1 MIFIAL
7 GANLDS
13 PEFGSP
19 RHSCV
24 AALRELHSRGVKVV
38 RVSRWMKTAPVPLSD
53 QPWYSNAVAEVET
66 DLSARDLLGLLHRVE
81 DRFGRV
87 RVERW
92 GARVLDLDL
101 LDYHHQV
108 TPPQSLLQLPHP
120 RLHLRRFV
128 LQPLVDLAPDWRHP
142 VLGQTV
148 QSLLDAIP
156 VESQE
161 LVVFESS
168 EDFSPQA

>member
-1 MIFIAL
+1 M
-7 GANLDS
+7 
-13 PEFGSP
+13 
-19 RHSCV
+19 
-24 AALRELHSRGVKVV
+24 
-38 RVSRWMKTAPVPLSD
+38 VSR
-53 QPWYSNAVAEVET
+53 T
-66 DLSARDLLGLLHRVE
+66 DL
-81 DRFGRV
+81 GRV
-87 RVERW
+87 RGERW

-101 LDYHHQV
+101 LDYYHQV
-108 TPPQSLLQLPHP
+108 TPPHSLLQLPHP

-142 VLGQTV
+142 VLGQTA
-148 QSLLDAIP
+148 QRLLDAIP